1 MEKTREDRLDAGP
14 KGNKTQTPTA
24 GCLAVEGTPSDP
36 QRVTS
41 PPLVPLSRLTA
52 PRWRPRRRPR
62 HPCQTTAK
70 GGGGVRRPRPSK
82 VGHKWDSASR
92 GESGVCPAAKEKE
105 QGRGGGGSGNCHH
118 PHPLAWPGS
127 RRQARH
133 SAGCE
138 AGSQLWRPRPL
149 TGCTYRTSRG
159 AGSSLPQHS
168 RADSAK
174 GDRRGARG

>member
-1 MEKTREDRLDAGP
+1 MPSGRRDPFGSP
-14 KGNKTQTPTA
+14 KSHIP
-24 GCLAVEGTPSDP
+24 
-36 QRVTS
+36 
-41 PPLVPLSRLTA
+41 A
-52 PRWRPRRRPR
+52 PRTAKPTHRAPVAAPAAAPAPLPDHSEGRRRGAAATSVQSGTQVGQR
-62 HPCQTTAK
+62 LAR
-70 GGGGVRRPRPSK
+70 GVRCVP
-82 VGHKWDSASR
+82 G
-92 GESGVCPAAKEKE
+92 GERKRAGA
-105 QGRGGGGSGNCHH
+105 GGGGGSGNCHH

-133 SAGCE
+133 SARCE